1 MYPVPVTGS
10 AATSSDPSESD
21 GGGKGCVVQS
31 DVSSVGLQQVEAS
44 TVTTSPTTVGGGLS
58 TCDDI
63 GKASTSRSGVVVSSP
78 A

>member
-10 AATSSDPSESD
+10 AATFSGPSESD
-21 GGGKGCVVQS
+21 GKGCIVQS
-31 DVSSVGLQQVEAS
+31 DVSSVDLQQVEAS